1 MPEESIGWDFG
12 VETKLL
18 GGRAVIDVTYFRAD
32 LTNEIALACPPP
44 AFICTPFNRSG
55 VSTRSGVEIAG
66 RYAVTPE
73 ITLGGAFTYL
83 DAREDTGLEEVRRP
97 RHSGRTDV
105 NYAFHLGRGNF
116 NLAAIYNGQTQDLVT
131 TAKFI
136 DTRTTLD
143 AYWLIRAAAS
153 YKLQPGVEVFGRV
166 ENLLDQPYQ
175 EVFGYNATPGI
186 AAFAGVKLTFG
197 GEEGIGGSFAK

>member
-1 MPEESIGWDFG
+1 M
-12 VETKLL
+12 
-18 GGRAVIDVTYFRAD
+18 GR
-32 LTNEIALACPPP
+32 
-44 AFICTPFNRSG
+44 
-55 VSTRSGVEIAG
+55 
-66 RYAVTPE
+66 
-73 ITLGGAFTYL
+73 
-83 DAREDTGLEEVRRP
+83 RR
-97 RHSGRTDV
+97 
-105 NYAFHLGRGNF
+105 
-116 NLAAIYNGQTQDLVT
+116 DLVT
-131 TAKFI
+131 TAKFV